1 MDKLNEIIER
11 IQSSIQVV
19 IDGLLTLVFQPVY
32 FFLAIIESIINI
44 WTDNDEET
52 GTVQDEPQQQV
63 TVYSSANDGRMGPE
77 EEWDCN
83 YPLGHIGFK
92 INKKEQEELD
102 KIKTELNLNGE

>member
-1 MDKLNEIIER
+1 MEQLNEIIQG
-11 IQSSIQVV
+11 IQSSIQVI
-19 IDGLLTLVFQPVY
+19 IDALLSLAFQPIY
-32 FFLAIIESIINI
+32 YLIAIIQSIIDV
-44 WTDNDEET
+44 WSEEEDEFEA
-52 GTVQDEPQQQV
+52 EPPQQQV

-102 KIKTELNLNGE
+102 KIKTELNLND